1 MDTLDAHIKFISF
14 EKKKKINLKHIIGY
28 MKKKV
33 NLGVLRVSPYVSNE
47 VPQPYLDPFV

>member
-1 MDTLDAHIKFISF
+1 
-14 EKKKKINLKHIIGY
+14 

-47 VPQPYLDPFV
+47 VPQPYLDPFVWLNN